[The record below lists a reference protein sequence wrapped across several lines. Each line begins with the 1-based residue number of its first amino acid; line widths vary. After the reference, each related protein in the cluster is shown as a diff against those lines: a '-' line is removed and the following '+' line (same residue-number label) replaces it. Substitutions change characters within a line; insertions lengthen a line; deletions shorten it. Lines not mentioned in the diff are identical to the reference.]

1 MADTDFQITRE
12 EFQALNDHFRDT
24 KHTINNNLAVIMA
37 LSELAQRN
45 PSHYEKLAKAVL
57 ARGPEVVQLL
67 QDFQTALAARL
78 RGPET
83 NPDRASPAADRA

>member
-1 MADTDFQITRE
+1 MSDTAFQITRE
-12 EFQALNDHFRDT
+12 ELRALNDHFRDT
-24 KHTINNNLAVIMA
+24 KHTINNTLAVIMA

-57 ARGPEVVQLL
+57 SRGPEVVQLL

-83 NPDRASPAADRA
+83 DPSEPAQAAESA